1 MPSDRRTT
9 PPHRFSLPTRR
20 LMLQG
25 ALVAPGA
32 FAATNAGAATKSI
45 SILNVS
51 YDPTR
56 ELYKDINKA
65 FIDRWKRQ
73 TGQDLAVNQSHDGSG
88 ASARAVIN
96 GLQADVVTLALS
108 YDIDEIARKAHLLP
122 ETWQSRLPDNS
133 SPYTST
139 IIILVRKGNPK
150 RIKDWGDLIKPG
162 VQVITPNPKTG
173 GGARWNYLAA
183 WDWARR
189 QPGGS
194 DATARLFVQKLYK
207 QVAVLDSGARGSST
221 TFAQRGLGDAYLAW
235 ENEAYLLLEQ
245 FPGQFEIVV
254 PTSSILAEP
263 PVALLDR
270 NVDRRK
276 TRTVAQAYLQ
286 FLYTPQAQD
295 IIGRRHYRPRDPA
308 AAAKYAAK
316 YPSLKLATIRD
327 FGGWDRAQATHFAD
341 GAIFDQISRSG

>member
-1 MPSDRRTT
+1 MTSDRQT
-9 PPHRFSLPTRR
+9 PPLRRFAAPTRR
-20 LMLQG
+20 LMLQS
-25 ALVAPGA
+25 ALIAPGA
-32 FAATNAGAATKSI
+32 FAVVKAGAETQSI

-73 TGQDLAVNQSHDGSG
+73 TGQDLTVNQSHDGSG

-96 GLQADVVTLALS
+96 GLEADVVTLALS

-150 RIKDWGDLIKPG
+150 KVKDWGDLIKPG

-316 YPSLKLATIRD
+316 YPSLKLAAHFSDRGRRLHSMVAVD
-327 FGGWDRAQATHFAD
+327 F
-341 GAIFDQISRSG
+341 S